1 MMISVDEN
9 SLMEPLDCGVTIG
22 GLHLLEARRMNV
34 FYRLTR
40 HGRRFFVKG
49 INGEYPDPAYALSLL
64 RKEYDLGMRLD
75 HRGVV
80 RFLSLEDVPGV
91 GEAIIME
98 WVDGMTLREWMRTE
112 PSAKRRVRMAT
123 EIIDALCYLAQKG
136 VAHRDLKPDNIMVRS
151 GEETSCLIDFGHGD
165 SEDFVTHKLAA
176 GTERFGAPEQ
186 HEHRQSDS
194 AADVYALGKILEF
207 LRLPKVYR
215 PLIKS
220 CLRDDPSSRP
230 KAGDVRTRFNRY
242 SLLRRYPV
250 VIVIVAVL
258 AAIAAWALWR
268 DVPVNSDAEHIREV
282 PAAGADTTA
291 GDAPMPANDAAGE
304 AELPQTKEIH
314 PEAGG
319 AEPKMSQEGQTQ
331 GEEVSEWEAVTGQKV
346 VIPPGYTAE
355 KAYDKALQQV
365 KSLFK
370 TYDGRLR
377 ELRTEKENPQSRE
390 DYYRKLQTLT
400 GEIGEA
406 YGKIQVNLSAEL
418 YTMRLAP
425 DEITGHLKR
434 LYDYYITEFEQGLGL
449 RH

>member
-49 INGEYPDPAYALSLL
+49 INREYPDSAKAQSLL

-151 GEETSCLIDFGHGD
+151 GEETPCLIDFGHGD

-220 CLRDDPSSRP
+220 CLRDDSSLRP

-250 VIVIVAVL
+250 VIVIAVVL
-258 AAIAAWALWR
+258 AAIAAWALSR
-268 DVPVNSDAEHIREV
+268 DVPVNSDAGQVREV
-282 PAAGADTTA
+282 PAAGADA
-291 GDAPMPANDAAGE
+291 KANGDPVPANGADGG

-314 PEAGG
+314 QQAG
-319 AEPKMSQEGQTQ
+319 AEPKMSHEGQTQ
-331 GEEVSEWEAVTGQKV
+331 REEVSEWEAVTGQKV
-346 VIPPGYTAE
+346 VIPPGYTAG
-355 KAYDKALQQV
+355 KAYDKALKQV
-365 KSLFK
+365 ESLFK

-377 ELRTEKENPQSRE
+377 ELRIEKDNPQSRE
-390 DYYRKLQTLT
+390 DFYKNLQTVT

-406 YGKIQVNLSAEL
+406 YGKIQLNLSAEL
-418 YTMRLAP
+418 NTMGLAH
-425 DEITGHLKR
+425 DEIISYLRR
-434 LYDYYITEFEQGLGL
+434 LYDYYSAGLEQALGIG
-449 RH
+449 H